1 MSRDFDIEDI
11 MRAANLFEKAKTA
24 KDAAEQ
30 LGIVTRTLYNRI
42 SKLEEVIGTAE
53 LKKQYPR
60 CFAAK
65 HSARGPKRQNI
76 EDVETPFIEPP
87 SDGKLRRL
95 VKSETGEPVKIKPG
109 TAVPQVTVAKN
120 EKNTLAE
127 IRRRINVKANAKN
140 FPKTSYNEE
149 QLRDKVGTGLAQV
162 LHYIDATTLGKAKL
176 SELSQMFK
184 TLFEA
189 QQLLDGKPTTILSRG
204 DKDQLKTLIP
214 RLLQEAK
221 RRGISLHKVKTVEGE
236 EVENG

>member
-1 MSRDFDIEDI
+1 MSRDIDIEDV
-11 MRAANLFEKAKTA
+11 MRTANVFEKSKTA
-24 KDAAEQ
+24 KAAAEQ
-30 LGIVTRTLYNRI
+30 LGIVVRTLYNRI
-42 SKLEEVIGTAE
+42 GKLEEILGTVE
-53 LKKQYPR
+53 LKRQYPR

-76 EDVETPFIEPP
+76 EDVETPFIEPATAEQI
-87 SDGKLRRL
+87 KAM
-95 VKSETGEPVKIKPG
+95 VKSETGKPVTTKTI
-109 TAVPQVTVAKN
+109 TAMPKVTVAKN

-127 IRRRINVKANAKN
+127 IRRRINTKAIAKN
-140 FPKTSYNEE
+140 FPTTSYNEE
-149 QLRDKVGTGLAQV
+149 QLRAKVSTGLAQV
-162 LHYIDATTLGKAKL
+162 LYYIDATTLGKAKL

-204 DKDQLKTLIP
+204 DKDQLKSLIP